1 MEEHI
6 SVGVTVFALI
16 ERNKGDEVSA
26 YATMSPVTM
35 LYGFAAAFV
44 SGAVACKWMIGIV
57 KRGKLIYFAYYCM
70 AIGMLAI
77 IYSFFK

>member
-1 MEEHI
+1 MFHQ
-6 SVGVTVFALI
+6 VFQQEDSHVKHL
-16 ERNKGDEVSA
+16 RDTFYEV
-26 YATMSPVTM
+26 
-35 LYGFAAAFV
+35 LNLR
-44 SGAVACKWMIGIV
+44 AVACKWMIGIV